1 MKYMKS
7 YDMIRIFN
15 CFIPAME
22 ISSTKRR
29 AIGGI
34 GYNIT
39 CGLGIMIMGAVA
51 SVFTDWKSFQIA
63 ASLTFIPFI
72 IFGMFVPES
81 PRYEFSTVL

>member
-1 MKYMKS
+1 
-7 YDMIRIFN
+7 
-15 CFIPAME
+15 ME

-72 IFGMFVPES
+72 IFGWFVPES
-81 PRYEFSTVL
+81 PRYEVSTSI